1 MCTYSFLV
9 IWGRHWLWALVGARV
24 EQERVV
30 KAPPLPAPH
39 HALPLSVIL
48 FPLRYYILALHAFS
62 STPIRDMYSWP
73 LPFV

>member
-1 MCTYSFLV
+1 
-9 IWGRHWLWALVGARV
+9 
-24 EQERVV
+24 V